1 MVPGEKWSVETC
13 ADRNIGCFVQCEK
26 ISQVGHALA
35 CVAGIESDR
44 DEPNKCRQIRQ
55 PRTLPDTFSPRCWSY
70 GGDDDEQNGNRD
82 VLRETIVLVFAFEH
96 LVEKLVVHVGNLSK

>member
-1 MVPGEKWSVETC
+1 MTTSYRHTNSKKES
-13 ADRNIGCFVQCEK
+13 
-26 ISQVGHALA
+26 SQVGHALA

-96 LVEKLVVHVGNLSK
+96 LVVKLVVHEGNLSK